1 MVSFLGTELLGAF
14 SMLFTF
20 LLVYGIVWGL
30 LTFRK
35 PFGDSKGLY
44 SIVSLMMAFLVVI
57 SNTARMF
64 IEFIT
69 PWFLA
74 LAIFCFLI
82 IIVVSMFADVDW
94 LKVISMSNV
103 HTWIIILAMIILL
116 AGLAYTFGQ
125 TALTAQTG
133 TPTPDVVPV
142 YDENGDIV
150 PGDVVY
156 TDSGLPMPGRVGPT
170 STGNFQTNL
179 VNTIVHPKVL
189 GLALIFLLSAL
200 VVYFLSKP
208 ASI

>member
-1 MVSFLGTELLGAF
+1 
-14 SMLFTF
+14 MLFTF

-44 SIVSLMMAFLVVI
+44 AIVALMMAFLVVI
-57 SNTARMF
+57 SSPARMF

-74 LAIFCFLI
+74 LAIFVFLI
-82 IIVVSMFADVDW
+82 IIVVSMFAQVDW
-94 LKVISMSNV
+94 LKVIAMSNV
-103 HTWIIILAMIILL
+103 HTWIIIFAMIILL

-125 TALTAQTG
+125 TALNAREGVSG

-142 YDENGDIV
+142 YDENGEITDGGVI
-150 PGDVVY
+150 Y
-156 TDSGLPMPGRVGPT
+156 TDSGLPMPGRVATT
-170 STGNFQTNL
+170 STGSYQTNL

-189 GLALIFLLSAL
+189 GIGLIFLLSAL

-208 ASI
+208 ASV